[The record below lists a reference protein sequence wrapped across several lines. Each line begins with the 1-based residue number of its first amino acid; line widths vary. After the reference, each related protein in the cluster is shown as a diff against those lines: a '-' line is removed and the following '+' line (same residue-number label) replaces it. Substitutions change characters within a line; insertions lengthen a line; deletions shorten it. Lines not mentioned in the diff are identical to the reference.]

1 MRSTLLASTILA
13 LLVGVACSGGASSSS
28 SGSSSG
34 PEVKIA
40 LTDFKF
46 TPDKIEIPAN
56 TVVKLTAKNSGSVEH
71 DITID
76 KISYKLA
83 VPTAREVSKN
93 IGPLQPGTY
102 DVYCFVVGHKELG
115 MIATLTVK

>member
-1 MRSTLLASTILA
+1 MRFTFPALTILA
-13 LLVGVACSGGASSSS
+13 LLVGAGCSGGTSSSS
-28 SGSSSG
+28 SGSASG

-76 KISYKLA
+76 SLGFKLP

>member
-1 MRSTLLASTILA
+1 MRFRFPALTILA
-13 LLVGVACSGGASSSS
+13 LLVGAACSGGGA
-28 SGSSSG
+28 SSSG

-40 LTDFKF
+40 LTDFKY
-46 TPDKIEIPAN
+46 TPDKIELPAS

-71 DITID
+71 DFVID
-76 KISYKLA
+76 KLSYKLS

-102 DVYCFVVGHKELG
+102 DVYCAVVGHKELG

>member
-1 MRSTLLASTILA
+1 MRSTFLALTILA

-40 LTDFKF
+40 LSDFKF
-46 TPDKIEIPAN
+46 APDKIEIAAN
-56 TVVKLTAKNSGSVEH
+56 TVVKFTAKNSGSVEH
-71 DITID
+71 DISID
-76 KISYKLA
+76 SLGFKLL

-102 DVYCFVVGHKELG
+102 PIYCAVVGHKELG

>member
-1 MRSTLLASTILA
+1 MRFMVPALTILA
-13 LLVGVACSGGASSSS
+13 LVVGVACSGGGA
-28 SGSSSG
+28 SSSG
-34 PEVKIA
+34 PEVKIG
-40 LTDFKF
+40 LSDYKF

-56 TVVKLTAKNSGSVEH
+56 TVVKFTAKNGGSVEH

-76 KISYKLA
+76 AVGFKLL
-83 VPTAREVSKN
+83 VPTAREVSKS

-102 DVYCFVVGHKELG
+102 AVYCAVVGHKELG

>member
-1 MRSTLLASTILA
+1 MRFRVPALTILA
-13 LLVGVACSGGASSSS
+13 LLVGVACSGGGTST
-28 SGSSSG
+28 SG
-34 PEVKIA
+34 PEVKVG

-46 TPDKIEIPAN
+46 TPDKIEIPAS
-56 TVVKLTAKNSGSVEH
+56 TVVKLTAKNGGSVEH
-71 DITID
+71 DFVID
-76 KISYKLA
+76 KLSYKLA

-102 DVYCFVVGHKELG
+102 DVYCAVVGHKELG